1 MCSGGQWKPG
11 YIYNLI
17 ITFINFG
24 CLFWNIRGAD
34 LPIHQV
40 FFAENLLG
48 IPHNLGGRRCRGKKK
63 RRGGDFFSIS
73 STITFPLTAYAKSF
87 VGEKKAQAKKR
98 SVHNNNYLCPFCF
111 CSFHVRA
118 LFSRAARVTALE
130 GWNISCW
137 RRFVIE
143 GPLTQPFVALRC
155 LILFPFLLKPIPS
168 L

>member
-1 MCSGGQWKPG
+1 MPLLKHSWSWPSPFIRCSWLR
-11 YIYNLI
+11 I
-17 ITFINFG
+17 
-24 CLFWNIRGAD
+24 CWA
-34 LPIHQV
+34 
-40 FFAENLLG
+40 
-48 IPHNLGGRRCRGKKK
+48 IPPNLGGRRCKEGGFLFNKQHYYFSPEQLMQKVLWGRKKDPEKKK
-63 RRGGDFFSIS
+63 
-73 STITFPLTAYAKSF
+73 
-87 VGEKKAQAKKR
+87 KKR

-111 CSFHVRA
+111 CSFHVRE
-118 LFSRAARVTALE
+118 LFSRAAWVTALE